1 MTLVTC
7 LVSGIGFLDA
17 AIMYYVIQL
26 GRAVQISVV
35 MLAVI
40 FLLRKVLIKRNMVFF
55 RGILWSILLLA
66 PFMGKM
72 RWIYET
78 RIGVKLLFYWQNIC
92 SMNRLIPYVY
102 VMGMM
107 VMGTW
112 IYYKRKR
119 LKQAVKS
126 FDEVELQGIKIAVSD
141 YAVSPFTMGLIRP
154 VIVVPRIM
162 LENMSDEEL
171 RIILLHERVHIRLGH
186 LWCFWLWDILR
197 VLLWADPFLHICTKW
212 FRADME
218 DICDKVTIQKG
229 QQSAYFYG
237 CLLIKSIRML
247 KNEPVVLEPSAAFAG
262 EKQYMNIKYRMEHV
276 AAYKPYSS
284 HGIFMFAA
292 VCGFTLVLSLLAV
305 IHISYPR
312 YTEQNYLQIYNQNG
326 TRVLVDNSEIL
337 QEAIQIGK
345 KEIYINKEKIDH
357 IFAERNI
364 EEEMF
369 FLFFGGYSKIPGFG
383 GGGNGVFVKY
393 EGQEGDLVIPYIDG
407 DSDWR
412 NRLLKYL

>member
-1 MTLVTC
+1 MIFATC
-7 LVSGIGFLDA
+7 LISGIRFLDA

-40 FLLRKVLIKRNMVFF
+40 FLIRKVMLRKNIVFL

-92 SMNRLIPYVY
+92 NMNRLIPYIY
-102 VMGMM
+102 VMGM
-107 VMGTW
+107 VIMGTG
-112 IYYKRKR
+112 IYYRRKM
-119 LKQAVKS
+119 LKQTVKS
-126 FDEVELQGIKIAVSD
+126 LHKVEFDGIRISVSD
-141 YAVSPFTMGLIRP
+141 CAVSPFTTGLIRP
-154 VIVVPRIM
+154 VIVVPRLM

-186 LWCFWLWDILR
+186 LWCFWIWDILR
-197 VLLWADPFLHICTKW
+197 VLLWADPFLHICTKC

-229 QQSAYFYG
+229 QQSAYTYG
-237 CLLIKSIRML
+237 FLLIKSIRML
-247 KNEPVVLEPSAAFAG
+247 KNEAVILEPSAAFAG
-262 EKQYMNIKYRMEHV
+262 EKEYGNIKHRIEYV
-276 AAYKPYSS
+276 AAYKPYKP
-284 HGIFMFAA
+284 HGIFMLAA
-292 VCGFTLVLSLLAV
+292 SCGFVLLLTWLAV

-312 YTEQNYLQIYNQNG
+312 YTEENYLQIYNQNG
-326 TRVLVDNSEIL
+326 TKILVDNSEML
-337 QEAIQIGK
+337 REAVQIRK
-345 KEIYINKEKIDH
+345 KVIYINKEKIEH
-357 IFAERNI
+357 IFAEQNI
-364 EEEMF
+364 EEDIF

-383 GGGNGVFVKY
+383 GGGNGVFVEY
-393 EGQEGDLVIPYIDG
+393 DDLEGDLIIPYEDN
-407 DSDWR
+407 DSDWI